1 MEGGCCYGSKI
12 SAQRSSR
19 WPARHGLEVGRVVG
33 RLCNSPGKLSLG
45 HVLRWWLCKV
55 MAGLGRGEFEGQ

>member
-1 MEGGCCYGSKI
+1 MAARSLLRGHPGGL
-12 SAQRSSR
+12 R
-19 WPARHGLEVGRVVG
+19 GLEVGRVVG